1 MVNKKEVKE
10 LVQYFD
16 ELVTEGDKYIG
27 VLEKDNEALAEEV
40 LFLTELVKESA
51 RDGQVNREKL
61 NEWTG
66 YARDLEV
73 EFDDLEFRHMEL
85 VENVKTF
92 GKESIEDNRIM
103 NSLIFISGLIV
114 AASLNHYFDPNYVNP
129 LMLLAGLAA
138 LIGIRVR
145 QMFR

>member
-1 MVNKKEVKE
+1 MVNEKEVKE
-10 LVQYFD
+10 LVQNFD
-16 ELVTEGDKYIG
+16 ELMTEGDKYIG
-27 VLEKDNEALAEEV
+27 VLEKDNKALAEEV

-51 RDGQVNREKL
+51 RDGQVNRERL

-66 YARDLEV
+66 YARELEV

>member
-16 ELVTEGDKYIG
+16 ELMTEGDKYIG
-27 VLEKDNEALAEEV
+27 ILEKDNKALAEEV